1 MGLLAQIVGNF
12 TRVVEFPFDKNELC
26 PGAVAILVNMELIT
40 RAETAAGSWKMK
52 TVMLT

>member
-26 PGAVAILVNMELIT
+26 PGVVAILVNMELISP
-40 RAETAAGSWKMK
+40 EQKLQLVLGK
-52 TVMLT
+52 